1 MAARESDEDD
11 SHSLYPIE
19 DETYPDTFIRIGLPS
34 SIPDHFVDDL
44 SSRLAI
50 YQRLVKMESVDE
62 VRQIGEELAD
72 RFGVLPQQTENLLFL
87 TSLKLVARKALV
99 QSILKENDRVVIRL
113 TGDVGGAKTIL
124 EEILGSEYQVGNTQ
138 IRFSPEFT
146 NNQWENGLM
155 DGVKKLSEFMT
166 RVSQIQVA
174 SSFRG

>member
-1 MAARESDEDD
+1 M
-11 SHSLYPIE
+11 
-19 DETYPDTFIRIGLPS
+19 
-34 SIPDHFVDDL
+34 
-44 SSRLAI
+44 
-50 YQRLVKMESVDE
+50 
-62 VRQIGEELAD
+62 
-72 RFGVLPQQTENLLFL
+72 
-87 TSLKLVARKALV
+87 ARKALV

-174 SSFRG
+174 SSFHG